1 MTYGSGWW
9 RISLRMGLHLLS
21 GLSVLMSCVVASAQ
35 APAEAEVAKSL
46 RVEWERS
53 TASWKRPSIEGYV
66 YNDSSYRIGS
76 VRLRVESLDGENHVV
91 DERLAWVYGNI
102 NAGGRWYF
110 SVPLPTSGNTFRV
123 SVESFHLVARETSRE
138 SP

>member
-1 MTYGSGWW
+1 MTHGSGWW
-9 RISLRMGLHLLS
+9 RTSLRMGLQLLS
-21 GLSVLMSCVVASAQ
+21 GLGVLMSCVVAGAQ
-35 APAEAEVAKSL
+35 APEAEVAKSL

-53 TASWKRPSIEGYV
+53 TAAWKRPSIEGYV

-76 VRLRVESLDGENHVV
+76 VRLRVESLDGENRVV
-91 DERLAWVYGNI
+91 GERLAWVYGNI

-110 SVPLPTSGNTFRV
+110 SVPLPSGDAFRV
-123 SVESFHLVARETSRE
+123 TVESFHLVARETVRE